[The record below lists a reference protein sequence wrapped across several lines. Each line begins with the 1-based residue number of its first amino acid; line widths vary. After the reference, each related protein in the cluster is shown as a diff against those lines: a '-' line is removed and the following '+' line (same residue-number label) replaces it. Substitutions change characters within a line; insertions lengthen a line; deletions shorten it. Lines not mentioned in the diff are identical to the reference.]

1 MVRSFTAGVMFT
13 LNPASGDSATVVI
26 DSNWGYGES
35 VVSGEV
41 TPDQFHVNK
50 ITMEVTK
57 KTVSDKAIYY
67 TTDPETDEVKKL
79 EVDSERRASQ
89 SLLDSEIV
97 ALAEM
102 GKRIEKHYGKPMDIE
117 WATEKSLPYKGEIYI
132 VQSRPETV
140 WSQKEVKPVVEPRA
154 SALEHIM
161 AGLMKGRKL
170 K

>member
-1 MVRSFTAGVMFT
+1 
-13 LNPASGDSATVVI
+13 
-26 DSNWGYGES
+26 

-50 ITMEVTK
+50 VTLEVTK

-79 EVDSERRASQ
+79 EVDSERRSSQ
-89 SLLDSEIV
+89 SLLDKEIV
-97 ALAEM
+97 ELAEM
-102 GKRIEKHYGKPMDIE
+102 AKRIEQHYGKPMDIE
-117 WATEKSLPYKGEIYI
+117 WATEKSLPFKGEIYI

-140 WSQKEVKPVVEPRA
+140 WSQKEVKPVVEPRG
-154 SALEHIM
+154 SALEHIV
-161 AGLMKGRKL
+161 AGLMKGRKI